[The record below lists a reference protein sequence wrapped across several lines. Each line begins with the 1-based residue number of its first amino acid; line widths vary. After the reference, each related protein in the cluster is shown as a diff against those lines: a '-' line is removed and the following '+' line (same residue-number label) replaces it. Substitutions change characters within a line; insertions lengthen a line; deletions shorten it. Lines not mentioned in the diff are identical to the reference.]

1 MDGLLTKAVRVGG
14 VYIQDEVNALA
25 PELTFKIHSLLDKD
39 NKITLNENGGEE
51 IRAHEKFGFIA
62 TMNEGTEGV
71 KEMNEAFRD
80 RFDVIFIFDYDKNVE
95 ERRVKNDSIR
105 AVADLLRARLGQDL
119 SMWVSTRGMIQ
130 FQDNIKMF
138 GLDAAREFF
147 VGKFKPEE
155 RAAVREVVERVTD
168 AGES

>member
-1 MDGLLTKAVRVGG
+1 
-14 VYIQDEVNALA
+14 
-25 PELTFKIHSLLDKD
+25 
-39 NKITLNENGGEE
+39 
-51 IRAHEKFGFIA
+51 
-62 TMNEGTEGV
+62 MNEGTEGV

-138 GLDAAREFF
+138 GLDAAKEFF

-155 RAAVREVVERVTD
+155 RAAVREVLERVTD
-168 AGES
+168 VS